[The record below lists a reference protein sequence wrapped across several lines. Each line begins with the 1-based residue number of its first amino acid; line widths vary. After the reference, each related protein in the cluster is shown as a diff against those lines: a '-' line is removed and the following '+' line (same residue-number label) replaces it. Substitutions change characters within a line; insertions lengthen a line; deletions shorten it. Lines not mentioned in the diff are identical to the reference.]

1 MKNISLRNILILVA
15 AIIGALLLLGFLS
28 TLLNQVIPIT
38 VALIVGVV
46 LGRMSASVD
55 VVASLRSAIRREKQ
69 PPQSQPAADSTTS
82 TAEASAEDEI
92 QAGVEAIKRRIAD
105 EPDETPQPAEAS
117 DFEIKTEAE
126 ILEEARR
133 REAEI
138 ARQSNAYDPAAA
150 LEERRR
156 RLLGG
161 KADDS

>member
-15 AIIGALLLLGFLS
+15 AIIGALLLLGVVG
-28 TLLNQVIPIT
+28 TLVNQIAPIT

-55 VVASLRSAIRREKQ
+55 LLASLKSAIRREKQ
-69 PPQSQPAADSTTS
+69 ETKSEPVAATPQQSDT
-82 TAEASAEDEI
+82 AEDEI

-105 EPDETPQPAEAS
+105 EPEAAPEQAEPS
-117 DFEIKTEAE
+117 DFEIKTEE
-126 ILEEARR
+126 QILAEARQ

-138 ARQSNAYDPAAA
+138 ARQTNAYDPAAA

-156 RLLGG
+156 RLLGDQ
-161 KADDS
+161 ADDS